1 MNTFLN
7 IGFVNYLKEFDKCYT
22 FSFGVLPKN
31 KNSTTFYMNAVVFK
45 REWTPKLENGM
56 KVFIKGSI
64 SQESYTDNTNTSRT
78 IIKLY
83 ADSIEIIS
91 RDNNSHENKNEEV
104 FIHAKKEIRKRALD
118 TNEHG
123 DEIPF

>member
-45 REWTPKLENGM
+45 QEWTPKLENGM

-64 SQESYTDNTNTSRT
+64 SQESYTDNTNASRT

-91 RDNNSHENKNEEV
+91 ENNSQKKRNENV
-104 FIHAKKEIRKRALD
+104 SIHSGEKTRISVLD
-118 TNEHG
+118 TDGFGN
-123 DEIPF
+123 EIPF